1 MLVVI
6 GNIAQAYDLE
16 GNPYVEDLSAI
27 RRIARRYKIP
37 ESWAGLIDKAAW
49 SVGGEAEHLARV
61 LWHESRMNPQA
72 QFGYPNGSPRYLSG
86 KATGLI
92 QFLEPT
98 AEALGTSTQ
107 ELWNMTFPQQM
118 RFVVEY
124 LRRVATGKWAGGGS
138 GPLDTQAKMALA
150 VFYPGL
156 RNQPLDTPLSA
167 KAQRSNP
174 GVKTIGDYVDRALRD
189 TDVLIARED
198 KSSGAFVDQTID
210 PSDLPLWLRL
220 RTGV

>member
-1 MLVVI
+1 MYVVI
-6 GNIAQAYDLE
+6 GNIAQAYDLDGE
-16 GNPYVEDLSAI
+16 PYVEDLGAI
-27 RRIARRYKIP
+27 RRIARRYQIP

-49 SVGGEAEHLARV
+49 SVGGQAEHLARV

-72 QFGYPNGSPRYLSG
+72 QFGYPNGSPRYLPG

-92 QFLEPT
+92 QFLDST
-98 AEALGTSTQ
+98 AKGLGTTTQ
-107 ELWNMTFPQQM
+107 ALYAMTFPQQM

-156 RNQPLDTPLSA
+156 RNQALDTPLSA

-174 GVKTIGDYVDRALRD
+174 GVRTIGDYVDRALRD
-189 TDVLIARED
+189 TDVLISKED
-198 KSSGAFVDQTID
+198 KTSGAFVDQTLD
-210 PSDLPLWLRL
+210 PANLPLWLRI
-220 RTGV
+220 RAGV